1 MILKKSTAEKHYCDS
16 GVFIGFLN
24 EETDKFE
31 DCRNILLAAE
41 QEYIE
46 LYTSAFTMA
55 EVVYIKSS
63 QATRELTAVEQE
75 EIIHQLFSNNW
86 IRLVQFE
93 RETAEINR
101 YLVRN
106 YRLTPFDALHLAT
119 AIRMKVDYF
128 NTTDS
133 KSIIK
138 KVTSP
143 VDCPP
148 NYPKKIIIQKPFV
161 QGFQPS

>member
-1 MILKKSTAEKHYCDS
+1 MKKSTAEKHYCDS

-24 EETDKFE
+24 EEPEQFE
-31 DCRNILLAAE
+31 NCRNILLAAE

-86 IRLVQFE
+86 IKLVQFE

-128 NTTDS
+128 NTTDR

-138 KVTSP
+138 KITNP
-143 VDCPP
+143 INFPP
-148 NYPKKIIIQKPFV
+148 NYPKTIIIQEPFA